1 MVRNKRKKLIKR
13 VKRENMLNNS
23 NLGPIKLVPFKEI
36 DLSDSFFDSLKSD
49 YPGFEKWFDKKA
61 SNDEKAFVLY
71 NKEQK
76 HRLDAFL
83 YLKFENTPIDDIE
96 PKILEGPVL
105 KIGTF
110 KVNPHKTRLGERF
123 LKIAID
129 TAFNNKECK
138 GIYVT
143 AFEKHSKLIEVFK
156 TFGFYEWGTKPLTG
170 EKVYYKPLEVN
181 WNDDIKD
188 YPIIDLTK
196 DRKFYVLS
204 IYPEY
209 HTLLFP
215 DSKLNTEDEEE
226 FIQDVSYTN
235 GIFKRYVGKMY
246 GLGNIKP
253 GDVLLIYRT
262 KDEKAKT
269 AKYNSVLTSM
279 CIVIKTKNIME
290 FKTFEEFKN
299 YMNVYNPLTDEEL
312 KIYYYYPSGYRRHNS
327 YIIDMLY
334 NVPLKKRLVFKYIHG
349 KFFPTVNIPD
359 KYWGFYDLTKEQVLK
374 IIEDSQT
381 NKRYFK
387 FK

>member
-1 MVRNKRKKLIKR
+1 
-13 VKRENMLNNS
+13 MLKNS
-23 NLGPIKLVPFKEI
+23 NLGEIKLIPFKKVNL
-36 DLSDSFFDSLKSD
+36 DDSFFDSLKLD
-49 YPGFEKWFDKKA
+49 YPGFEKWFNKKA
-61 SNDEKAFVLY
+61 SNDENAFVLY
-71 NKEQK
+71 NKKQK
-76 HRLDAFL
+76 HKLDAFL
-83 YLKFENTPIDDIE
+83 YLKYENAPIDDIE
-96 PKILEGPVL
+96 PKILEGPIL

-110 KVNPHKTRLGERF
+110 KVNPHRTRLGERF
-123 LKIAID
+123 LKIALD

-143 AFEKHSKLIEVFK
+143 AFEKHSKLINLFE
-156 TFGFYEWGTKPLTG
+156 TFGFYEWGIKPSTG
-170 EKVYYKPLEVN
+170 EKVYYKPLKVL
-181 WNDDIKD
+181 WNNDIKD

-235 GIFKRYVGKMY
+235 GIFKRYVGKMS
-246 GLGNIKP
+246 GLENIKP

-262 KDEKAKT
+262 KDKKAKT
-269 AKYNSVLTSM
+269 AKYSSVLTSI
-279 CIVIKTKNIME
+279 CIAINTKNIMD
-290 FKTFEEFKN
+290 FKTFEDFKN
-299 YMNVYNPLTDEEL
+299 YMNIYNPLTDEKL
-312 KIYYYYPSGYRRHNS
+312 KEYFYYPSGYRRHNS
-327 YIIDMLY
+327 YIIDMIY
-334 NVPLKKRLVFKYIHG
+334 NVPLKKRLVFKYIYNN
-349 KFFPTVNIPD
+349 FFPTINITD
-359 KYWGFYDLTKEQVLK
+359 KYWGFYNLNKKQVLK

>member
-1 MVRNKRKKLIKR
+1 
-13 VKRENMLNNS
+13 MLKNS
-23 NLGPIKLVPFKEI
+23 NLGEIKIISFKEVN
-36 DLSDSFFDSLKSD
+36 LNDSFFDSLKLD
-49 YPGFEKWFDKKA
+49 YPGFEKWFNKKA
-61 SNDEKAFVLY
+61 SNNEKAFVLY
-71 NKEQK
+71 NKKQK
-76 HRLDAFL
+76 NILDAFL

-129 TAFNNKECK
+129 TAFNNKKCK

-143 AFEKHSKLIEVFK
+143 AFEKHVKLIEVFK
-156 TFGFYEWGTKPLTG
+156 TFGFYEWGIKPSTG
-170 EKVYYKPLEVN
+170 EKVYYKPLKVY
-181 WNDDIKD
+181 WNDDIKNF
-188 YPIIDLTK
+188 PIIDLTK
-196 DRKFYVLS
+196 NRKFYVLS

-215 DSKLNTEDEEE
+215 DSKLNTENEEE

-246 GLGNIKP
+246 ELENIKL

-262 KDEKAKT
+262 KDKNAKT

-279 CIVIKTKNIME
+279 CIAIKTKNIME
-290 FKTFEEFKN
+290 FKTFQEFKN

-312 KIYYYYPSGYRRHNS
+312 KIYYYYPDGNRRHDS

-334 NVPLKKRLVFKYIHG
+334 NVPLKKRLVFKYIYDN
-349 KFFPTVNIPD
+349 FFPTVNIRD